1 MAAANPGKTP
11 TSARPYSGVTTPSDP
26 TNQPGQY
33 PVGDWG
39 TAIFGGQLP
48 AGTGAPGSGRDMTE
62 PIDPTNEPGQ
72 TVDGLTGITHQEIT
86 STGAPGTQGTV
97 PDTDAGG
104 DGTTFT
110 ITAASDGINPYRQV
124 TMSDELSGPQDS
136 TQANDDGYAT
146 GGPQL
151 PALQGNEPQAGQGRY
166 QPGAGRV
173 LRGGRM
179 VHG

>member
-1 MAAANPGKTP
+1 MASPGKTP
-11 TSARPYSGVTTPSDP
+11 TSGRPYSGTPSSADP
-26 TNQPGQY
+26 TLEPGQY
-33 PVGDWG
+33 PPAPDWG
-39 TAIFGGQLP
+39 TAIFGGPLP
-48 AGTGAPGSGRDMTE
+48 TGTGAPGTAQSAE
-62 PIDPTNEPGQ
+62 ALDPTNEHGQ
-72 TVDGLTGITHQEIT
+72 TIDGLTGITQAEII

-104 DGTTFT
+104 DGSAMTYTK
-110 ITAASDGINPYRQV
+110 ASDGIGPYELV
-124 TMSDELSGPQDS
+124 TSSDELSGPQDS

-151 PALQGNEPQAGQGRY
+151 PAIQGNEPRAGEGRF